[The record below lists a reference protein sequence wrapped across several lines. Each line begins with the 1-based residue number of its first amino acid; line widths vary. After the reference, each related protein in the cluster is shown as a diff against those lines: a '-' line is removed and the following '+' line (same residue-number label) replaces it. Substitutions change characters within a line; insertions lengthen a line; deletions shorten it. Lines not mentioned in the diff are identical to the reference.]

1 MMQERL
7 ARPQPRPHVGP
18 KMAADAGFV
27 WPRKALENLG
37 LTGSGAFLVF
47 GGIVV
52 AVLVGPLIWTVDPE
66 STNLANRFAEFSA
79 QNPLGTD
86 EFGRDILSRLLHGG
100 RMSLAGAFLVLLG
113 TSGTGLAVGLLA
125 GLFGGRTD
133 AVLSRVMDG
142 LLALPTLIVAFA
154 IVGALGK
161 SFGNLLVA
169 LILTGWPWYGRIYRG
184 LVLHERHQPYVL
196 VAASL
201 GASGFRIMWRHI
213 LPNIIGPVL
222 VLATIN
228 LGAAILNLTAL
239 SFLGLGMQPPQ
250 AEWGAMVN
258 NGRLHFQSHPWVIVA
273 PGLTI
278 AATVLAANILGDALR
293 DLTDPHRVRF

>member
-1 MMQERL
+1 MQGRL
-7 ARPQPRPHVGP
+7 APLIPRHRIEPRVTADVGF
-18 KMAADAGFV
+18 ART
-27 WPRKALENLG
+27 RKALGKLG
-37 LTGSGAFLVF
+37 LTGSGALLVF
-47 GGIVV
+47 GSIVLAV
-52 AVLVGPLIWTVDPE
+52 AVGPLLWTVDPD
-66 STNLANRFAEFSA
+66 TTDLANRFAGFSA

-86 EFGRDILSRLLHGG
+86 EFGRDLLSRLLHGG

-113 TSGTGLAVGLLA
+113 TSGTGLVV
-125 GLFGGRTD
+125 GLFGGLMGGRID

-142 LLALPTLIVAFA
+142 LLALPTLIVALA

-161 SFGNLLVA
+161 SFGNLLFA

-196 VAASL
+196 AAVSM

-258 NGRLHFQSHPWVIVA
+258 HGRLHFQSHPWVIVA

-278 AATVLAANILGDALR
+278 AVTVLAANILGDALR
-293 DLTDPHRVRF
+293 DLADPQRVRV

>member
-1 MMQERL
+1 MQTNL
-7 ARPQPRPHVGP
+7 APPIPRQQTGFRV
-18 KMAADAGFV
+18 AADAGIART
-27 WPRKALENLG
+27 RKALGKLG
-37 LTGSGAFLVF
+37 LTGAGALLVF
-47 GGIVV
+47 GSIVV
-52 AVLVGPLIWTVDPE
+52 AVLAGPLLWTVDPDK
-66 STNLANRFAEFSA
+66 TDLANRFAGFSA

-86 EFGRDILSRLLHGG
+86 EFGRDLLSRLLHGG
-100 RMSLAGAFLVLLG
+100 RMSLSGAFLVLLG

-125 GLFGGRTD
+125 GLIGGRID

-142 LLALPTLIVAFA
+142 LLALPTLIVALA

-161 SFGNLLVA
+161 SFSNVLFA

-184 LVLHERHQPYVL
+184 LVLHERHQPYV
-196 VAASL
+196 VAATSL
-201 GASGFRIMWRHI
+201 GASSFRIMWRHI

-239 SFLGLGMQPPQ
+239 SFLGLGVQPPQ
-250 AEWGAMVN
+250 SEWGAMVN

-278 AATVLAANILGDALR
+278 AATVLAANILGDTLR
-293 DLTDPHRVRF
+293 DLADPHRLRF

>member
-1 MMQERL
+1 MQRRL
-7 ARPQPRPHVGP
+7 APPVSRHRIEPRVT
-18 KMAADAGFV
+18 ADVRFARTRNVLGT
-27 WPRKALENLG
+27 LG
-37 LTGSGAFLVF
+37 LTGSGALLVF
-47 GGIVV
+47 GSIVV
-52 AVLVGPLIWTVDPE
+52 AVLAGPLLWTVDPDK
-66 STNLANRFAEFSA
+66 TDLANRFAGFSA

-86 EFGRDILSRLLHGG
+86 EFGRDLLSRLLHGG

-113 TSGTGLAVGLLA
+113 TSGAGLVVGLFA
-125 GLFGGRTD
+125 GLMGGRID
-133 AVLSRVMDG
+133 AILSRVMDG
-142 LLALPTLIVAFA
+142 LLALPTLIVALA
-154 IVGALGK
+154 IVGVLGK

-184 LVLHERHQPYVL
+184 LVLHERHQPYV
-196 VAASL
+196 VAAVSL

-278 AATVLAANILGDALR
+278 AVTVLAANTLGDALR
-293 DLTDPHRVRF
+293 DLADPQRVRV

>member
-1 MMQERL
+1 MQGRL
-7 ARPQPRPHVGP
+7 APPVPRHRIEPRVTADVGLTRTRNVLG
-18 KMAADAGFV
+18 K
-27 WPRKALENLG
+27 LG
-37 LTGSGAFLVF
+37 LTGGGALLVF
-47 GGIVV
+47 GSIVV
-52 AVLVGPLIWTVDPE
+52 AVLAGPLLWTVDPD
-66 STNLANRFAEFSA
+66 TTDLANRFAGFSA

-86 EFGRDILSRLLHGG
+86 QFGRDLLSRLLHGG

-125 GLFGGRTD
+125 GLMGGRID
-133 AVLSRVMDG
+133 AVLSRAMDG
-142 LLALPTLIVAFA
+142 LLALPTLIVALA

-161 SFGNLLVA
+161 SFGNVLFA

-196 VAASL
+196 ATVSL

-258 NGRLHFQSHPWVIVA
+258 HGRLHFQSHPWVIVA

-278 AATVLAANILGDALR
+278 AVTVLAANILGDALR
-293 DLTDPHRVRF
+293 DLADPHRVRV